1 MVSQNLLLHR
11 GKTLGQNG
19 SKLFDQM
26 RTVSSRLQLNN
37 DGLDDVVADRLEINI
52 GLGCIQI
59 KAQI

>member
-19 SKLFDQM
+19 SQLFDQM

-52 GLGCIQI
+52 GLGCVQI
-59 KAQI
+59 KARI